1 MVVSSEGERPTLDA
15 SGDRL
20 SGVLPSRRSVVSPNV
35 TTAASSLEPAL
46 AAASSLLSV
55 GKSATAQLRPALSAP
70 LVPPVLTGAL
80 SPAVAAIGFLA
91 SGGAAVMKYGPH
103 GKELDPTLKTVL
115 IVATGCGLLITSGL
129 MWLTCNRDR
138 ALKRTLKQQNT
149 AAYGGMAG
157 LMCTLLVYRLLAE
170 ASMTVL
176 IPESLDFMNYLVPE
190 SYPTEMLSG
199 LLISACRLGTMLSP
213 LLAFPLTSGS
223 WDQRRLKW
231 VTLGC
236 SAVFV
241 AAQAVLAAACFD
253 WKTTGLSLPVGTGT
267 VPTEYPAQAQTQRL
281 VIILSCQFIAGT
293 VQGLICAISR
303 LMLARVTPP
312 SSQVTMAILNTVLMC
327 AGVGLGPMLS
337 DAVRQGLLKREDTDT
352 YPGEVCGMCVLVIA
366 ALSALW
372 LAAFIRC
379 VPWSNEGVP
388 VPLGGVHG
396 PSSVHGG
403 SAWLKEV
410 EQEVAQKEAAQK
422 TLFLTYLAV
431 QTERA
436 WLVAGLEVVT
446 AMVMEQEFEI
456 SHRDIGFAV
465 GSCFM
470 IATPLIMLGAIV
482 LAKQVV
488 HPATMLVSLG
498 VAVTVLCLLIFHTP
512 AEVLHLHGT
521 ACLALLLSAD
531 TLIYPTAMTVG
542 GIVQGLA
549 LGYAIIPS
557 SQFYSSA
564 VAILGNEMLVS
575 GGRFMSMPI
584 SRLIVASG
592 GRNAYAAAQFGMA
605 TLSLLSCIRVVP
617 AVRLLVP
624 SASSRSSSQASSR
637 ASSRPPSPNG
647 TETRATVSKC

>member
-1 MVVSSEGERPTLDA
+1 MVISSERARPTLDA
-15 SGDRL
+15 RDDKPSGA
-20 SGVLPSRRSVVSPNV
+20 LPSLSSGNPNM
-35 TTAASSLEPAL
+35 TASGRQPAL

-55 GKSATAQLRPALSAP
+55 GKAAAAQLRPALSAS
-70 LVPPVLTGAL
+70 LASSSASLATPPVLGAV
-80 SPAVAAIGFLA
+80 SPTMAAVGFWV
-91 SGGAAVMKYGPH
+91 SGGTAAYVRYGPH
-103 GKELDPTLKTVL
+103 NKEIDPLLKTVL
-115 IVATGCGLLITSGL
+115 VVATVVGLLTTSVL
-129 MWLTCNRDR
+129 MWFMCSRDR
-138 ALKRTLKQQNT
+138 ALKRTFRQQNT
-149 AAYGGMAG
+149 AAFGGMAG
-157 LMCTLLVYRLLAE
+157 VVCTLLARTALGDMF
-170 ASMTVL
+170 MTVL
-176 IPESLDFMNYLVPE
+176 IPESLSFMAYLVPE
-190 SYPTEMLSG
+190 SYPVEMLSG
-199 LLISACRLGTMLSP
+199 LLVSSCRLGGMLGM
-213 LLAFPLTSGS
+213 LAAYPITSGR
-223 WDQRRLKW
+223 WNQRRLK
-231 VTLGC
+231 
-236 SAVFV
+236 AVFV
-241 AAQAVLAAACFD
+241 ACMAIFIVTLAVFAAACYE
-253 WKTTGLSLPVGTGT
+253 WKKT
-267 VPTEYPAQAQTQRL
+267 PTEYPAKAQAERIVVL
-281 VIILSCQFIAGT
+281 LSCQFIAGAG
-293 VQGLICAISR
+293 QGLMSTLAR

-372 LAAFIRC
+372 LAAFVHC